1 MEPPPVTSSLVYS
14 NTLEITSPRIV
25 PAARKRNAASEGVK
39 SVAFEF
45 IYNVSTLLGCIG
57 AVIAIG
63 VVIGVM
69 YSKNKWGVYA
79 YVSGAVIY
87 AFAAI
92 FSLQQFLSRLARM
105 PRSFGRLGLGRRG
118 GGGAA
123 AAAAVSSSTSLAASP
138 GRGGDP
144 MDDSS
149 SSFSSGEEAA
159 PKGEHCCGSLTAVPA
174 LLFVAFTT
182 RVVWFVLKAME
193 GKGTC
198 KDGDALLKP
207 SKESDYFRRD
217 ICVVE
222 NFPNAPKNPC
232 CEAYVNS
239 NPGLGDAHSGLTT
252 IFSRLGNMLLFTGFS
267 LIGFYFARVS
277 GAAVKSQ
284 QGGDAAIYQA
294 DQSAGSDNKSCIVRL
309 FSYGSTI
316 SKTLVTIANFWLWLF
331 EIAMLGMR
339 LYANSPIPRSS
350 ECVFA

>member
-1 MEPPPVTSSLVYS
+1 MTSSLVYS

-123 AAAAVSSSTSLAASP
+123 AAAAAAAASSSTSLAASP

-149 SSFSSGEEAA
+149 SSFSSEEAA

-207 SKESDYFRRD
+207 SKESDYFRR
-217 ICVVE
+217 CTLE
-222 NFPNAPKNPC
+222 AERPAFATPNAVATP
-232 CEAYVNS
+232 
-239 NPGLGDAHSGLTT
+239 
-252 IFSRLGNMLLFTGFS
+252 
-267 LIGFYFARVS
+267 ARRQSPVVRV
-277 GAAVKSQ
+277 GVAVWAFQ
-284 QGGDAAIYQA
+284 H
-294 DQSAGSDNKSCIVRL
+294 
-309 FSYGSTI
+309 T
-316 SKTLVTIANFWLWLF
+316 
-331 EIAMLGMR
+331 
-339 LYANSPIPRSS
+339 
-350 ECVFA
+350 